1 MFEMLD
7 SQNEIKETPKEQE
20 NENNS
25 LPKEIN
31 INGVIYVRKNWLLFG
46 VIWSNDMYL
55 YIFTYILW

>member
-31 INGVIYVRKNWLLFG
+31 INGVIYVRKN
-46 VIWSNDMYL
+46 
-55 YIFTYILW
+55 